1 MKIRGSNTEVIF
13 KWLRSFLFQSL
24 FIIIYQKKEKL
35 YTIMIK
41 TMIVDLAFLAAIC
54 RSISSLSV
62 TILFYDVNF
71 NCFWCS
77 LCKKILHHKKIII
90 WTWIV
95 AEIQDMGQF
104 WKFSQDNIIPDMQ
117 KKLRLLRMNQNFLS
131 LLHNHLSNFFI
142 MIQPFNFIPK
152 NFENGNIQIFQ
163 FLEILNFV
171 GENEI

>member
-1 MKIRGSNTEVIF
+1 MKVSKPEFSKVSQKVRKRCFFLLLKLSLLFYCSQMALIHQMKIRGSNTEVIF

-117 KKLRLLRMNQNFLS
+117 KKIETFEDKSKL
-131 LLHNHLSNFFI
+131 FI
-142 MIQPFNFIPK
+142 ATS
-152 NFENGNIQIFQ
+152 
-163 FLEILNFV
+163 
-171 GENEI
+171 